1 MWTLCWLDYV
11 IVKRQ
16 FKICDQFLTLNWKW
30 GLFYLLWNLFWFMVK
45 FLFLFPF
52 LKWKY
57 SLKNMPLPS
66 KKKPQK
72 NPTSMSSSNTHLLQD
87 DLMRYGYLLILDH
100 MLQTNWKM
108 KFLGKKHEVEGS
120 GSDDWGQDAR
130 YSAAG
135 RIGNARCDVFL
146 IVPATCLPSPTG
158 LSLWSLLK
166 CLLF

>member
-1 MWTLCWLDYV
+1 MWSISYSELEMRTVLFTL
-11 IVKRQ
+11 
-16 FKICDQFLTLNWKW
+16 
-30 GLFYLLWNLFWFMVK
+30 K
-45 FLFLFPF
+45 FILVYGEVFFLFPF

-66 KKKPQK
+66 KTKQK
-72 NPTSMSSSNTHLLQD
+72 TTSMSSSNTHLLQD
-87 DLMRYGYLLILDH
+87 DLTRYGYLLVLDD

-108 KFLGKKHEVEGS
+108 KFLGKKHKAEGS

-130 YSAAG
+130 YSHAG
-135 RIGNARCDVFL
+135 RIGNARCHVFL
-146 IVPATCLPSPTG
+146 IVPATCLPSTG

>member
-1 MWTLCWLDYV
+1 
-11 IVKRQ
+11 
-16 FKICDQFLTLNWKW
+16 
-30 GLFYLLWNLFWFMVK
+30 
-45 FLFLFPF
+45 
-52 LKWKY
+52 
-57 SLKNMPLPS
+57 
-66 KKKPQK
+66 
-72 NPTSMSSSNTHLLQD
+72 
-87 DLMRYGYLLILDH
+87 

-130 YSAAG
+130 YSPAG

-166 CLLF
+166 MFTFLN